1 MKEPLFNPYW
11 ASVTFIATKDLVSE
25 KLITFCMILSVAAVL
40 TPIMLLTSV
49 KVGFIDRLRSQ
60 FIQDSSFRE
69 VRPVN
74 ADLRDEPFFVEL
86 RKWPDVI
93 YAMPSVMLVPRE
105 VDIRYQVNGK
115 VGKSSA
121 RLFPSDSSDP
131 LLVHL
136 SGKPPHGDEVVIS
149 SDVAKGA
156 GVDIGSPITLTI
168 DRIEND
174 ERKRVELPLTV
185 VGIVPDAELP
195 LPSLLADPEIDR
207 AVESYRAGISVA
219 ERGWP
224 GVVST
229 PKQSFEKL
237 IVLTKS
243 NLGETRVSDLRIRLG
258 ADKVS
263 DAAPEQYAA
272 EVGLPSGKAKAQP
285 GWVHAYLVEK
295 SGGRFNGD
303 DLLEAAAVLHNDE
316 TQVIGINPPLQAT
329 LLGRNVSVAGLDQRL
344 FGDLVPTAADW
355 KVKPGA
361 SFPFNNGV
369 FLPETLAGAWKGS
382 NGDKAPLL
390 TISLPENWT
399 TKSLAIGVRI
409 LGTAP
414 GGDVIVSPSLLAM
427 IYRGTGVP
435 IAFDSIGS
443 NIVEQSAGYRGFRV
457 VASGIDAVPQLVQ
470 KFSESGIAVR
480 ARSDEI
486 LKLQQLD
493 RSLTTLVI
501 VVAAVALAGGFSILS
516 ASFFANVQRKRVD
529 FATLRLVGMQK
540 AQVFRIPLVQA
551 VIIACAGFLLSCALY
566 FTVAAL
572 LNGVIAAQLGFD
584 GQLSNLYL
592 WHFLAIG
599 VFVILGSCIA
609 SLSASR
615 EATRIDPAQALRAA

>member
-1 MKEPLFNPYW
+1 MKERLFNPYW
-11 ASVTFIATKDLVSE
+11 ASVTFVATKDLVSE

-74 ADLRDEPFFVEL
+74 ADLRDDPFFVEL

-105 VDIRYQVNGK
+105 VDFRYQVDGK

-136 SGKPPHGDEVVIS
+136 SGKPPHGDEVVLS
-149 SDVAKGA
+149 SDVAKAA
-156 GVDIGSPITLTI
+156 GLNIGSPITLTI

-174 ERKRVELPLTV
+174 ERKRVELPMTV
-185 VGIVPDAELP
+185 VGIVPDADLP
-195 LPSLLADPEIDR
+195 LPSVLADPEIDR

-258 ADKVS
+258 AARVS
-263 DAAPEQYAA
+263 DAAPEQFAT
-272 EVGLPSGKAKAQP
+272 EVGLPLGTAKAEP

-316 TQVIGINPPLQAT
+316 TQVIGINPPLYAS
-329 LLGRNVSVAGLDQRL
+329 LLGQSVTVAGLDQRL
-344 FGDLVPTAADW
+344 FGNLVPTDADW

-361 SFPFNNGV
+361 SFAFNNGV
-369 FLPETLAGAWKGS
+369 FLPETLAGAWKSSGE
-382 NGDKAPLL
+382 KAPLL

-414 GGDVIVSPSLLAM
+414 GGDVVMSPSLLAM
-427 IYRGTGVP
+427 IYRGTSVP

-470 KFSESGIAVR
+470 KFSENGIGVR

-493 RSLTTLVI
+493 RSLTALVI
-501 VVAAVALAGGFSILS
+501 VVAAVALAGGLSILS

-584 GQLSNLYL
+584 GQLSKLYL